1 MPNWVYNN
9 VTISGEVAEVSKLIT
24 DMAVS
29 VPDGDGNFT
38 ETHFSFWNV
47 VCPTEEEMDTYWSK
61 DWYDWNC
68 SNWGCKWDANEVE
81 IQRNVDGSVYYS
93 FDTAWSYPHGIY
105 EKLAEKYPT
114 LNFEWS
120 YEEEQGWGGT
130 MSYQDGELS
139 GRTDYDIPES
149 HKDFV
154 DRNNE
159 GGCHCSYSDDPDEI
173 FSDCPTAVANMDDDG
188 TLISV
193 PVLSI

>member
-24 DMAVS
+24 DMARS
-29 VPDGDGNFT
+29 VPAEDGTLT

-47 VCPTEEEMDTYWSK
+47 VNPTDEELVDYWSTT
-61 DWYDWNC
+61 WYDWRLQ
-68 SNWGCKWDANEVE
+68 NWGCKWDASDVVTD
-81 IQRNVDGSVYYS
+81 RNSDGSVQYA
-93 FDTAWSYPHGIY
+93 FETPWSPPLPIY
-105 EKLAEKYPT
+105 EKLAEQYPT

-130 MSYQDGELS
+130 MSYEAGGLS

-149 HKDFV
+149 HQDFV
-154 DRNNE
+154 DRSNE
-159 GGCHCSYSDDPDEI
+159 GACYCAESDDPDDI
-173 FSDCPTAVANMDDDG
+173 FDDCPKNILNQDDKG

-193 PVLSI
+193 PALSI

>member
-24 DMAVS
+24 EMSRS
-29 VPDGDGNFT
+29 VKEDDGTVT
-38 ETHFSFWNV
+38 ETPFSFMNV
-47 VCPTEEEMDTYWSK
+47 VEPTAEELAD
-61 DWYDWNC
+61 DWEKKWWDWRNA
-68 SNWGCKWDANEVE
+68 NWGCKWDASDASIE
-81 IQRNVDGSVYYS
+81 RNHDGSVHYS
-93 FDTAWSYPHGIY
+93 FESPWSPPLPIF

-130 MSYQDGELS
+130 MSYEDGELS

-149 HKDFV
+149 HQDFV

-173 FSDCPTAVANMDDDG
+173 FSDCPAYVDNLDDEG

-193 PVLSI
+193 PLLSI